1 MMSFAGAVHMVV
13 KLRASPRLATNG
25 DSKASGKEP
34 SNLGKAKIA
43 CSLAPATFFISYT
56 RSYKTRCFLSGSG
69 AYKKFLVDVLNTF
82 IIGDTLVNPSMA
94 SAALTF
100 SSTKETTNYARL
112 SRLLLDVG
120 SQVLRETFDKKR
132 PPGRLDSVL
141 GSPSVSATLQSLRRK
156 NILSP
161 SQWSKLYPAIKSSV
175 SSEKFDITLLIV
187 LLRSICGLTPP
198 ATGWDALP
206 SPEDLSC
213 EADISRIK
221 FYRNKVY
228 AHATRASIGDTE
240 CDNYWKTIGH
250 SLVRLGGADYELAT
264 DGLKNDCLVW
274 TVTKKNTT
282 NSF

>member
-1 MMSFAGAVHMVV
+1 M
-13 KLRASPRLATNG
+13 
-25 DSKASGKEP
+25 
-34 SNLGKAKIA
+34 
-43 CSLAPATFFISYT
+43 
-56 RSYKTRCFLSGSG
+56 
-69 AYKKFLVDVLNTF
+69 
-82 IIGDTLVNPSMA
+82 NPSMA

-100 SSTKETTNYARL
+100 SSTKKTTNYARL
-112 SRLLLDVG
+112 SRLLVDVG

-141 GSPSVSATLQSLRRK
+141 GSPSISATLQSLRRK

-161 SQWSKLYPAIKSSV
+161 SQWCKLYPAIKSSV

-213 EADISRIK
+213 EADIIRIK

-228 AHATRASIGDTE
+228 AHATRASIGDIE
-240 CDNYWKTIGH
+240 FDIYWKTISD
-250 SLVRLGGADYELAT
+250 SLVRLGGADYEMAI
-264 DGLKNDCLVW
+264 DGLKNDCLDRDKDEHYEPLLKQW
-274 TVTKKNTT
+274 KEDKDKLDKIETKIDKLEAKIEKHDKQFGPM
-282 NSF
+282 SGK